1 MTSARAVHLV
11 SATELRDRPPV
22 GLVLLDVRVDAG
34 SGPDRDAYNRGHL
47 PGAHFADLDADLAG
61 PAGEGGL
68 RPLPDLA
75 RLSEAL
81 RGWGI
86 HGSSPIV
93 VYDGTRSAAAARA
106 WWVLRWAGCTDV
118 RLLDGGLPAWVRAG
132 GDVVT
137 DVPAPGSGTATVRS
151 GSARSVSVE
160 QIPRIVRDG
169 VLLDAR
175 PAPLGGHIGGA
186 VSAPVFDDFDGDG
199 LLRDELWLRR
209 RYRDLGVL
217 PGTDT
222 ATYCGTAVAA
232 ALQVFVL
239 ATIGVDAALYVGSFS
254 DWIADPARPV
264 AH

>member
-1 MTSARAVHLV
+1 MTSARAAHLL
-11 SATELRDRPPV
+11 SATELRERPPV

-34 SGPDRDAYNRGHL
+34 SDPDRDAYRCGHI

-61 PAGEGGL
+61 PAGERGL
-68 RPLPDLA
+68 RPLPHVDQ
-75 RLSEAL
+75 LSEAL
-81 RGWGI
+81 RDWGI
-86 HGSSPIV
+86 HESSPIV

-118 RLLDGGLPAWVRAG
+118 RLLDGGLQAWERVG
-132 GDVVT
+132 GELSTEVS
-137 DVPAPGSGTATVRS
+137 ASESGTAVVRP
-151 GSARSVSVE
+151 GGARSVTVE
-160 QIPRIVRDG
+160 QIPGVARDG

-186 VSAPVFDDFDGDG
+186 VSAPVFEDFDDDG
-199 LLRDELWLRR
+199 LLRDEPWLRR

-222 ATYCGTAVAA
+222 AAYCGTAVAA